1 MFSMAYNY
9 MLLFIFVSSSSQN
22 LNNDLWS
29 QSQGYAANKVAR
41 VMFKSFYFFKMKK
54 KKSVL
59 WNWRFSCK
67 DEGINI
73 EKENPIPKGHLLY
86 LWKQPPD
93 PLHGLLPAPA
103 LSLGRG
109 RSSHPSIDRGS
120 HRSRHEMLDNN
131 KELRLLLNFG
141 RNQISSVRFGNVRNP
156 VTNFISW

>member
-41 VMFKSFYFFKMKK
+41 VMFKSFPFFKMKK

-86 LWKQPPD
+86 LWKQT
-93 PLHGLLPAPA
+93 HSTACSLLQPFPWGGGAPHT
-103 LSLGRG
+103 LVLTG
-109 RSSHPSIDRGS
+109 
-120 HRSRHEMLDNN
+120 
-131 KELRLLLNFG
+131 
-141 RNQISSVRFGNVRNP
+141 VP
-156 VTNFISW
+156 VDQDMKCWTTIKS